1 VIVLQIVLNLSP
13 YMINYLNSFSD
24 VKASRAT
31 EFIVRQYMYACRG
44 AEPIEESTVTYV
56 KKQRVK
62 PTHVMS
68 QKVSQS
74 QERQGAAK

>member
-1 VIVLQIVLNLSP
+1 V
-13 YMINYLNSFSD
+13 INYLNSFSD
-24 VKASRAT
+24 VKASQAT
-31 EFIVRQYMYACRG
+31 EFIVRQYIYACRG
-44 AEPIEESTVTYV
+44 AEPIEEPTVKTYV